1 MARPRTMKVGMMLE
15 LAEMASFRQPEKVWL
30 PFMVTHL
37 YDGNVVSGVAFSGEP
52 GPLGWMN
59 KGVQTYDNVPKGND
73 RRMWRFPGDVADE
86 SEPVEPMPV
95 YDPERDDNMPMDPD
109 YPIPDGDEDDVD
121 E

>member
-1 MARPRTMKVGMMLE
+1 MLE

-59 KGVQTYDNVPKGND
+59 KGVQTYDNVSKGND
-73 RRMWRFPGDVADE
+73 RRMWRFPGDVATNRNPLNPCR
-86 SEPVEPMPV
+86 STTRSGMTICQ
-95 YDPERDDNMPMDPD
+95 RD
-109 YPIPDGDEDDVD
+109 DGDEPVDD
-121 E
+121 EE

>member
-59 KGVQTYDNVPKGND
+59 RAVQTYDNVPKGND

-95 YDPERDDNMPMDPD
+95 YDPELDDNMPDGD
-109 YPIPDGDEDDVD
+109 GDGDEDDVD

>member
-86 SEPVEPMPV
+86 PEPVESMPV
-95 YDPERDDNMPMDPD
+95 YDPERDDNMPDGD
-109 YPIPDGDEDDVD
+109 GDGDEDDVD